1 MSKLSK
7 EDVERRRKLGLVKAI
22 EMAKKY
28 AGVTGVAYIR
38 DEKGKERWLP
48 KIAYLMM
55 LDAGRKVTLLEERLN
70 VREVKKKMSVGEKE
84 IRKILESEGWKRTV
98 GAPENVIDYQ
108 RSKPYNR
115 IIIYPSDLRYLRI
128 SDLRKLMSETDLSK
142 HAEILLEAWKTIK
155 TIEEKPEVIET
166 KVPEG
171 VETVKYTFV
180 NEKDAELVETM
191 FDAITTGKY
200 EFRSAVNIGT
210 MVRCVMYEK
219 GEKVGTPVR
228 VIVTDKD
235 MAWHLQQLIDWCLR
249 KQVKVLAIRREGKN
263 VEVAFRM
270 EGIAPPPPKEKLW
283 YSFKKTDGWSL
294 VGEEK

>member
-55 LDAGRKVTLLEERLN
+55 LDAGRKVTLLEERLK
-70 VREVKKKMSVGEKE
+70 VREVKKEMSEFSKE
-84 IRKILESEGWKRTV
+84 DMKRLVDEEYKKLKELADKDPVSAVQAVIGFYKALGYTKDKI
-98 GAPENVIDYQ
+98 D
-108 RSKPYNR
+108 
-115 IIIYPSDLRYLRI
+115 
-128 SDLRKLMSETDLSK
+128 KLMGKRVVTE
-142 HAEILLEAWKTIK
+142 AE
-155 TIEEKPEVIET
+155 ET
-166 KVPEG
+166 KIPED
-171 VETVKYTFV
+171 VETVKYAFV

-270 EGIAPPPPKEKLW
+270 EGIKPMPKEEKEKLW
-283 YSFKKTDGWSL
+283 YHLKKTDGWSL

>member
-1 MSKLSK
+1 MSKFSK

-55 LDAGRKVTLLEERLN
+55 LDAGRKVTLLEERLK
-70 VREVKKKMSVGEKE
+70 VREVKKEMSEFSKE
-84 IRKILESEGWKRTV
+84 DMKRLVDEEYKKLKELADKDPVSAVQAIIGFYKALGYTKDKI
-98 GAPENVIDYQ
+98 D
-108 RSKPYNR
+108 
-115 IIIYPSDLRYLRI
+115 
-128 SDLRKLMSETDLSK
+128 KLMGKRVVTE
-142 HAEILLEAWKTIK
+142 AE
-155 TIEEKPEVIET
+155 ET
-166 KVPEG
+166 KIPEG